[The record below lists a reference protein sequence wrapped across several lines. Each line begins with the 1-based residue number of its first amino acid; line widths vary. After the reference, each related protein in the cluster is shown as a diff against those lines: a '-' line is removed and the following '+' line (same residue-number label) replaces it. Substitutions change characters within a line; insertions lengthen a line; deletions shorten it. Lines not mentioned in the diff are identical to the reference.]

1 MNIRRLALLALLGGA
16 LTAFGCG
23 DSSSTTGPGSGGAD
37 GGGGEGGNGVPS
49 CEATACIFCPAEAL
63 GPNGALFGDINVP
76 VNFTAVPQGS
86 VVQGGTV
93 TIDIAATSEV
103 NGLPVPVVA
112 TVQAGSTSSYGAT
125 SGGAGSL
132 DIPIPE
138 QTVMGT
144 DLVIDA
150 GSGSGDFDVDAD
162 ATELV
167 IQVTSAFIDLE
178 VTMPVALSLTLDASE
193 SGDCS
198 VLGDGVTIAV
208 SDGT

>member
-23 DSSSTTGPGSGGAD
+23 DSSSTTSPGAGGS
-37 GGGGEGGNGVPS
+37 GGGEGGSGVPS
-49 CEATACIFCPAEAL
+49 CEATACIFCPADAL

-76 VNFTAVPQGS
+76 VNFTAVPQGN

-167 IQVTSAFIDLE
+167 IQVTSALIDLE
-178 VTMPVALSLTLDASE
+178 VTMPVRSR
-193 SGDCS
+193 
-198 VLGDGVTIAV
+198 
-208 SDGT
+208 

>member
-23 DSSSTTGPGSGGAD
+23 DSSSTTSPGAG
-37 GGGGEGGNGVPS
+37 GGGGEGGSGVPS
-49 CEATACIFCPAEAL
+49 CEATACIFCPADAL

-76 VNFTAVPQGS
+76 VNFTAVPQGN

-103 NGLPVPVVA
+103 NDLPVPVVA
-112 TVQAGSTSSYGAT
+112 TVEAGSTSSYSAT

-144 DLVIDA
+144 DLMIDA
-150 GSGSGDFDVDAD
+150 GSRSGDFDVDAD

-167 IQVTSAFIDLE
+167 IHVTSAVIDLQ
-178 VTMPVALSLTLDASE
+178 VTMPVALSLSIDAGE
-193 SGDCS
+193 DGDCS

>member
-1 MNIRRLALLALLGGA
+1 MERMNTQSFPLLSAIGSPADLRKLNEDQLPQVADELRRFLIE
-16 LTAFGCG
+16 
-23 DSSSTTGPGSGGAD
+23 S
-37 GGGGEGGNGVPS
+37 V
-49 CEATACIFCPAEAL
+49 ATS
-63 GPNGALFGDINVP
+63 GALFGDVNVP
-76 VNFTAVPQGS
+76 VNFTAVPQGN

-103 NGLPVPVVA
+103 NGLPVSVVA
-112 TVQAGSTSSYGAT
+112 TVEAGSTSSYGAT

-144 DLVIDA
+144 DLIIDA
-150 GSGSGDFDVDAD
+150 GTGSGDFDVDAD

-167 IQVTSAFIDLE
+167 IQLTSAVIDLQ
-178 VTMPVALSLTLDASE
+178 VTMPASISLTLDASE

-198 VLGDGVTIAV
+198 VLGDGVTIPVPAP
-208 SDGT
+208 TN